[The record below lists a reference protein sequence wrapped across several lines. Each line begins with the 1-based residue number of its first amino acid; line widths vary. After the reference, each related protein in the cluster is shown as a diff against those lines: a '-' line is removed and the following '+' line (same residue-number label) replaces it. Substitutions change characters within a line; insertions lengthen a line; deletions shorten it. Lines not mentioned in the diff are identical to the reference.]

1 MSDLEAI
8 DGLVARME
16 ALLEPLQAR
25 GDARRFFHGTY
36 LRTTR
41 AVGAELRAGGF
52 LDAPWVE
59 RWDVAFANLYLD
71 ALEADQRGEVPSE
84 PWRVAFAA
92 AGDRA
97 TTLPP
102 LRHVL
107 LGMNAHINYDLPQ
120 ALLAVIDDQE
130 FQDSELLARRSADHG
145 HIDTVLAARVGAE
158 DVELGAV
165 SRPRSLLDRLLTP
178 ANRLGTRR
186 FLEESR
192 AKVWANARALAL
204 ARRQDPDAYTVLLA
218 ELERL
223 AARRVADLTG
233 PGQVILK
240 LAVKG
245 FGVVLAGARPAQ
257 GTA

>member
-1 MSDLEAI
+1 MSEFEAV
-8 DGLVARME
+8 DALVARMQ
-16 ALLEPLQAR
+16 ALLAPLEAR
-25 GDARRFFHGTY
+25 GDARRYFHGTY
-36 LRTTR
+36 LRTTK
-41 AVGAELRAGGF
+41 AVGAELACGGF
-52 LDAPWVE
+52 MDAAWVE
-59 RWDVAFANLYLD
+59 RWDVAFAELYLD
-71 ALEADQRGEVPSE
+71 ALEADQRGERPSG
-84 PWRVAFAA
+84 PWKVAFGAA
-92 AGDRA
+92 DERA

-130 FQDSELLARRSADHG
+130 FQDAALLDRRGADHR
-145 HIDTVLAARVGAE
+145 HIDTVLAARVDAE
-158 DVELGAV
+158 DMELDAV
-165 SRPRSLLDRLLTP
+165 SRRRSLLDRVLTP
-178 ANRLGTRR
+178 ANRLGTKR

-204 ARRQDPDAYTVLLA
+204 ARRQGEAAYTVLLA

-223 AARRVADLTG
+223 AALRVADLTE

-245 FGVVLAGARPAQ
+245 FGVLLPGAR
-257 GTA
+257 TA